1 MAPGPP
7 RALPGAEAD
16 GRLLIV
22 GLTAEHHRD
31 QSEEKVYE
39 IIAILEPMMN
49 DAEPSVCEETAC
61 TIQTVRQHL
70 HWLRRLWEP
79 RYVLVVHC
87 CLPRRLWQVPKQKP
101 EPESQKN
108 PQETSESEDSSLVI
122 SVPEHGQEAG
132 LQLTGVLDA
141 SRIPPPPHNHKG
153 IKEMPSVYPEP
164 PGVTPQRPPA
174 APGILPAP
182 HPPPSSSSRPPGAQG
197 PDRDAISPSQPHRG
211 RVEEDKDLSPPPEHP
226 QEEEGPAALLPH
238 LAACWDAVSSGGAI
252 PESLP
257 TPPTP
262 LSFERL
268 VPQPPVHGP
277 HPSTPSQDV
286 VRESQGARRS
296 PRSLLQTKQSPVP
309 SAAPHRTCSR
319 TFPGSVALLWA
330 CCGGSMSFWERGAQS

>member
-1 MAPGPP
+1 MVRENAMKLFSACMERVLWKHRRKMWKKVHNVLLTLYLRMSEENPSVGAHGVGGLAAGEAGGEEPVPIPCLAAPQAAQEAL
-7 RALPGAEAD
+7 RAWSE
-16 GRLLIV
+16 LLWWDELQVVAHMNQTLGSEHACLILR
-22 GLTAEHHRD
+22 LTAEHHRD

-141 SRIPPPPHNHKG
+141 SRIPPPPPPTT
-153 IKEMPSVYPEP
+153 KELKKSHLFIQSLLGSLLSVLHSP
-164 PGVTPQRPPA
+164 R
-174 APGILPAP
+174 
-182 HPPPSSSSRPPGAQG
+182 HPPSSAPASLEQLPSSR
-197 PDRDAISPSQPHRG
+197 
-211 RVEEDKDLSPPPEHP
+211 
-226 QEEEGPAALLPH
+226 
-238 LAACWDAVSSGGAI
+238 SSGPRPGRHI
-252 PESLP
+252 PLTAPQGQSRGGRGPLP
-257 TPPTP
+257 T
-262 LSFERL
+262 S
-268 VPQPPVHGP
+268 
-277 HPSTPSQDV
+277 
-286 VRESQGARRS
+286 
-296 PRSLLQTKQSPVP
+296 
-309 SAAPHRTCSR
+309 
-319 TFPGSVALLWA
+319 
-330 CCGGSMSFWERGAQS
+330 